1 MGIKENSQ
9 TKLTD
14 SAGTAKKY
22 YYKTTRKVF
31 FFSTEYCSKTMTSG
45 GSSFQ
50 RKIKSKWADIPGV
63 NPSIYTN
70 QLLTSSGVPDLDDLI
85 GGGLAVGSVILLE
98 EDLSGNY
105 SRLMLKYFLSEGL
118 LHKHP
123 LLVTNSSPDGKLIT
137 SSLPMFDSKDV
148 AVDNQEAGSESETMK
163 IAWRYQSQNTTKSSN
178 LATAQRGRH
187 TFNLL
192 KTVPSELIENSDI
205 QICDIESGVTAD
217 ESWKNSSYHQLI
229 KEIETKV
236 QTGGFHIDPNVQQE
250 HKNILRLGIQS
261 LGASHWGEPSQ
272 TADRNLGRFLFCLR
286 AILRSCFG
294 VALIT
299 LPSHVLSLNKVRHKV
314 LSLSDYFVS
323 VQSFEGDE
331 KVNVLYK
338 DYHGLLDILKV
349 QSLGSLAPPS
359 QLIQDPG
366 QLLFKSKRTKF
377 LIEKFHLPPDLS
389 ENVARDNKDKTLKN
403 IDF

>member
-1 MGIKENSQ
+1 
-9 TKLTD
+9 
-14 SAGTAKKY
+14 
-22 YYKTTRKVF
+22 
-31 FFSTEYCSKTMTSG
+31 
-45 GSSFQ
+45 
-50 RKIKSKWADIPGV
+50 
-63 NPSIYTN
+63 
-70 QLLTSSGVPDLDDLI
+70 
-85 GGGLAVGSVILLE
+85 
-98 EDLSGNY
+98 
-105 SRLMLKYFLSEGL
+105 
-118 LHKHP
+118 
-123 LLVTNSSPDGKLIT
+123 
-137 SSLPMFDSKDV
+137 MFDSKDV
-148 AVDNQEAGSESETMK
+148 AVNNQEAGSESETMK

-205 QICDIESGVTAD
+205 QICDIEPGVTAD

-299 LPSHVLSLNKVRHKV
+299 LPSHVLRNLERDAAPKWLIRN
-314 LSLSDYFVS
+314 YF
-323 VQSFEGDE
+323 
-331 KVNVLYK
+331 
-338 DYHGLLDILKV
+338 
-349 QSLGSLAPPS
+349 
-359 QLIQDPG
+359 
-366 QLLFKSKRTKF
+366 LFKLVSLRWLF
-377 LIEKFHLPPDLS
+377 LNMIII
-389 ENVARDNKDKTLKN
+389 V
-403 IDF
+403 

>member
-118 LHKHP
+118 LHKHH
-123 LLVTNSSPDGKLIT
+123 LLVTDSSPDGKLIT
-137 SSLPMFDSKDV
+137 SSLPMFDSKEV
-148 AVDNQEAGSESETMK
+148 VDKEASSESDTMK
-163 IAWRYQSQNTTKSSN
+163 IAWRYQSQNSTKLSN
-178 LATAQRGRH
+178 LGTSQRSRH

-192 KTVPSELIENSDI
+192 KTVP
-205 QICDIESGVTAD
+205 
-217 ESWKNSSYHQLI
+217 
-229 KEIETKV
+229 
-236 QTGGFHIDPNVQQE
+236 
-250 HKNILRLGIQS
+250 
-261 LGASHWGEPSQ
+261 
-272 TADRNLGRFLFCLR
+272 
-286 AILRSCFG
+286 
-294 VALIT
+294 
-299 LPSHVLSLNKVRHKV
+299 
-314 LSLSDYFVS
+314 
-323 VQSFEGDE
+323 GD
-331 KVNVLYK
+331 
-338 DYHGLLDILKV
+338 
-349 QSLGSLAPPS
+349 
-359 QLIQDPG
+359 
-366 QLLFKSKRTKF
+366 
-377 LIEKFHLPPDLS
+377 LIEKSDVL
-389 ENVARDNKDKTLKN
+389 
-403 IDF
+403 IC